1 MELERVWADFDLL
14 RVQAEPLTEPT
25 SNVEQYLCR
34 FCGGPK
40 TFDGTEMDLP
50 TCMECGVQDDAFVSD
65 EPEWRT
71 GADLDSGGADPTRVG
86 APIKTDL
93 FSAAWGMNTM
103 IAGKSKMARLNLHA
117 SMNHKDR
124 ALFYAYAEITRICKD
139 VLKLTDNVI
148 YDATIKYR
156 AFNSAVLTRGA
167 VRNGIKANCV
177 FQACR
182 ENNVSRTTKEIAD
195 AFQIPSRDISRTFD
209 MYQEQNPDTT
219 IHVTQSADLIPRFIN
234 GISCIPES
242 DRGRVK
248 CKIVKV
254 CKSLE
259 ECVELMGRT
268 PKAIACAVIYMV
280 LSQLNLKP
288 DKKEICRICEVSE
301 PTLTKIE
308 VIVKKELA

>member
-1 MELERVWADFDLL
+1 MEIHRAWADFDLL
-14 RVQAEPLTEPT
+14 RGQAETSIEAT
-25 SNVEQYLCR
+25 SNVEQYMCR

-40 TFDGTEMDLP
+40 TFDGFDIDLP
-50 TCMECGVQDDAFVSD
+50 TCMECGVQDDSFISD
-65 EPEWRT
+65 EPEWRS
-71 GADLDSGGADPTRVG
+71 GANNDTTEADPTRVG
-86 APIKTDL
+86 APVKTDL

-103 IAGKSKMARLNLHA
+103 ITGKSKMARINMHA

-124 ALFYAYAEITRICKD
+124 ALFHAYAEITRICKD
-139 VLKLTDNVI
+139 VLKLTDNVV
-148 YDATIKYR
+148 YDANIKYNK
-156 AFNSAVLTRGA
+156 FNAAVLTRGA

-182 ENNVSRTTKEIAD
+182 ENGVARTTKEIAD
-195 AFQIPSRDISRTFD
+195 AFQIPSKDISRTSDIF
-209 MYQEQNPDTT
+209 QEQNPEKTV
-219 IHVTQSADLIPRFIN
+219 HVTQPADLIPRFMNSITCVSEN
-234 GISCIPES
+234 

-259 ECVELMGRT
+259 DCVELMGRT
-268 PKAIACAVIYMV
+268 PKAIACAVIYIV
-280 LSQLNLKP
+280 LSKLELKP
-288 DKKEICRICEVSE
+288 NKKDICRICEVSE